1 MCGFI
6 SRLSILSRWSVSD
19 SVPAL
24 YCFSYYSF
32 VSEVETRSKISPALF
47 FLKIILSVWG
57 LSGFHTDFRIIWSN
71 SRKYIIW
78 TLIGIALNV
87 DIALGCMNIITILIL
102 PIHGHRIS
110 FYFFV
115 SYLLNNLFYQCHSF
129 QHTGPFTS
137 LTKFASRNFILSD
150 AIINEVAFLI
160 SLSDIPL

>member
-102 PIHGHRIS
+102 PIHEHETSSHFCVSSSVS
-110 FYFFV
+110 FYSV
-115 SYLLNNLFYQCHSF
+115 LLFSLYR
-129 QHTGPFTS
+129 PFTS
-137 LTKFASRNFILSD
+137 VCVCGCVCVCARVLSHSLLSD
-150 AIINEVAFLI
+150 
-160 SLSDIPL
+160 SLQPFEL